1 MPTFDPNNIIDLLN
15 NTVTDFGQQI
25 PSIQRNVLDSVVDD
39 LRKLNLNSDYTIK
52 NSVGNIRMVNQIRGK
67 IMRLI
72 LSDDYKAAVKKYLK
86 AFDGVTNMQN
96 EMFRQAE
103 TKFKPPAVLGEIRQ
117 QTIQDVTR
125 SLTESGLNAN
135 IGEAVANI
143 LKTNI
148 TTGGSYGK
156 LRNQLNEY
164 LTRAGGSAGALESYL
179 GQITTDAIN
188 QYSATYMNTVSA
200 DLGYEWF
207 RYQGRDITTTRPFCD
222 AMTDQPFFH
231 VSQIP
236 ALLKAQGL
244 KYTDKKTGQPK
255 QVPLYAKTG
264 LPNGMYPNTTP
275 DTFFVYRGGYN
286 CGHQIFPVQES
297 IVPAAIVAQVK
308 ATPEYQ
314 GFKGLAPEKKKVVA
328 KRLLD
333 ANQNQEE
340 WLKAIN
346 PDDKELIQHYSG
358 NAAFRVNDFLRHD
371 GSTVAPDKYTGDFK
385 SSYGSPITQKDM
397 KMIAELDNILEAA
410 PKFETT
416 VYRGLTFSRTTEEVF
431 QQFNKEVQ
439 VGQIFRDKGFVS
451 SSYDDDIFED
461 FGSGRYSYA
470 AQLTIKSKNG
480 VLIDKASLISREKEV
495 LFKRNSLFK
504 VLEKNIEQTD
514 EGDLILHATLEEIE
528 L

>member
-86 AFDGVTNMQN
+86 AFDGVTKMQN

-236 ALLKAQGL
+236 ALLKARGL

-286 CGHQIFPVQES
+286 CGHQIFPVQEMS
-297 IVPAAIVAQVK
+297 VPANIVAQVK

-328 KRLLD
+328 KNYTEALSFVSQW
-333 ANQNQEE
+333 ANQ
-340 WLKAIN
+340 IN
-346 PDDKELIQHYSG
+346 YDDQNLIFHYTG
-358 NAAFRVNDFLRHD
+358 NAAFRINDYLRYGGKIVPTDQYLGGLKTLD
-371 GSTVAPDKYTGDFK
+371 GDQ
-385 SSYGSPITQKDM
+385 ITQQDM
-397 KMIAELDNILEAA
+397 KTINELDAVLNTA
-410 PKFETT
+410 PKLEGT
-416 VYRGLTFSRTTEEVF
+416 VMRGLKFRTRELYKSFTTKLKEGEVFSDPAFFSATVDQQTMKTFSTSALS
-431 QQFNKEVQ
+431 K
-439 VGQIFRDKGFVS
+439 DKV
-451 SSYDDDIFED
+451 YITV
-461 FGSGRYSYA
+461 R
-470 AQLTIKSKNG
+470 SKNG
-480 VLIDKASLISREKEV
+480 VAVERLSENPIEKEV
-495 LFKRNSLFK
+495 LFPRNTLFK
-504 VLEKNIEQTD
+504 VVSKKEETTEEGGMFLKLE
-514 EGDLILHATLEEIE
+514 LEEIE